1 MLLIPRFFLTGA
13 ALAYVLARVIGF
25 LVTGPPVYK
34 MGLLKVDIKSY
45 VKILL
50 TSVSVI
56 LSVLLVEN
64 LTRFAWWLLPLYL
77 IIGSISGILMAKIVR
92 LFNEDDYE
100 TIMDALPKE
109 LRLFAKYLWLKLDF
123 PLPSSKKDA

>member
-1 MLLIPRFFLTGA
+1 
-13 ALAYVLARVIGF
+13 
-25 LVTGPPVYK
+25 
-34 MGLLKVDIKSY
+34 
-45 VKILL
+45 
-50 TSVSVI
+50 
-56 LSVLLVEN
+56 
-64 LTRFAWWLLPLYL
+64 LLPLYL

>member
-1 MLLIPRFFLTGA
+1 
-13 ALAYVLARVIGF
+13 
-25 LVTGPPVYK
+25 